1 MWDED
6 PKYLGEFIPT
16 EEYYIQFKTIWKK
29 CIILIII
36 CLLLTNT
43 LCIIIC
49 KCPIFHLRFLKPSY
63 LVIRSRHGQK
73 NISPYV
79 HLITSYNNFLSYIS
93 SLSNYDDTTVYSIM
107 VNYEA
112 KNITSGTC
120 KFISGTGIA
129 SETE

>member
-107 VNYEA
+107 VKYDSNPL
-112 KNITSGTC
+112 N
-120 KFISGTGIA
+120 FGTGNSRSRTAIA
-129 SETE
+129 NKY